1 MWYSIVISV
10 LLVLCLILY
19 FVLSRKLR
27 MPTVATE
34 IMITKYNK
42 RINKLDRFC
51 KVNKLQLEKERLCS
65 KVVDD
70 ELNVENL
77 LANVQTIQT
86 IAQNFEGIE
95 DVYVSTGKNEAHE
108 KIAALKSV
116 APLKI
121 FANELEIDRDIC
133 GLFDTFNVD
142 FSKLNFEFQKYFG
155 SQQYVDLGYQ
165 KCCFL
170 NSDTMI
176 LVDEKNIF
184 EVKTGKFKLEIT
196 NDKEESNENVG
207 KSSDVYKL
215 KLCFNNTEIF
225 AKKVMVDNEKVRK
238 YLQKNRYF
246 VKK

>member
-10 LLVLCLILY
+10 LLVFCLILY
-19 FVLSRKLR
+19 FVLSKKLR

-34 IMITKYNK
+34 VMITKYNK
-42 RINKLDRFC
+42 RIGKLERFC

-77 LANVQTIQT
+77 LANVQAIQS

-95 DVYVSTGKNEAHE
+95 DVYVSADKNEAQ
-108 KIAALKSV
+108 KRIAALKSI

-121 FANELEIDRDIC
+121 FASELESDKEIRGI
-133 GLFDTFNVD
+133 FETFNID

-155 SQQYVDLGYQ
+155 SQQYVNLGDQ

-170 NSDTMI
+170 NNDIMV

-184 EVKTGKFKLEIT
+184 EAKAGEFKLEIV
-196 NDKEESNENVG
+196 NDNDENAG
-207 KSSDVYKL
+207 ELSDVYKL
-215 KLCFNNTEIF
+215 KLCFNNVEIF
-225 AKKVMVDNEKVRK
+225 TKKVIVDNEKVRK

-246 VKK
+246 IKK